1 MNLLSSLVLFGSLA
15 LTLGCSRPDP
25 GATNIARNGEASQDS
40 NLSEDTIASK
50 AIDGNTNPYFAS
62 QSCSMT
68 SGLYDP
74 WWKVDLKQTYKISH
88 VVLTNRGGC
97 CQDWLLG
104 AEVRIGNN
112 PDNNNPVCG
121 TVTSNE
127 SVTLPFCCNGME
139 GHFVSVIIPDRYK
152 FLSLC
157 EVEVYGEPVTA
168 APPMNKVCW

>member
-15 LTLGCSRPDP
+15 LTLGCSGPDP

-40 NLSEDTIASK
+40 TVADDTIASN
-50 AIDGNTNPYFAS
+50 AIDGNTNPYVAS

-68 SGLYDP
+68 SGLYNP

-88 VVLTNRGGC
+88 VVLTNLRDC
-97 CQDWLLG
+97 CQELLLG

-121 TVTSNE
+121 TVTNIE

-139 GHFVSVIIPDRYK
+139 GQFVSVVIPGRYEV
-152 FLSLC
+152 LTLC
-157 EVEVYGEPVTA
+157 EVEVYEEPVTV
-168 APPMNKVCW
+168 APPENKVCW